1 LHRERLFLPPFSP
14 LYYYRTALIF
24 QPDTNPVAMLSTP
37 LLVSYATAF
46 TGTSY
51 ALFGNI
57 GSKRWALRQVLT
69 EEVEILPTKPT
80 WAARV
85 PIWERF
91 YDLAKVRGVLLGRI
105 ETVHTTY
112 H

>member
-1 LHRERLFLPPFSP
+1 
-14 LYYYRTALIF
+14 
-24 QPDTNPVAMLSTP
+24 MLSTP
-37 LLVSYATAF
+37 LLVSYATAL

-85 PIWERF
+85 SIWERF
-91 YDLAKVRGVLLGRI
+91 YDLAKVRGALLGRI
-105 ETVHTTY
+105 ETVHTTC